1 MKLILTI
8 LLSAFLSIPASA
20 KSSKKP
26 ASDGAIQK
34 IQNGP
39 FASFYGNYLISSCK
53 NSGQL
58 LMDHCDYKYLIV
70 SKANAISPAGVPVPA
85 VKFRYMSR
93 LNAGSFLDNS
103 LAILQNQK
111 DTTYLEEKDSSE
123 YRQSFKDSSGH
134 TKSTEIHFIK
144 NADGSYQL
152 NNKSEDAPAEGDS
165 YMGET
170 ILSLKKL

>member
-8 LLSAFLSIPASA
+8 VLSAFLSIPASA

-26 ASDGAIQK
+26 ASVE
-34 IQNGP
+34 P
-39 FASFYGNYLISSCK
+39 FASFYGNYVISSCK

-58 LMDHCDYKYLIV
+58 VMDHCDYKYLIV
-70 SKANAISPAGVPVPA
+70 SKANAVSPAGVPVPA
-85 VKFRYMSR
+85 VKFRYMSQ

-103 LAILQNQK
+103 LAIFNNQK

-152 NNKSEDAPAEGDS
+152 NNKSEDVPAEGDS
-165 YMGET
+165 YVGET
-170 ILSLKKL
+170 ILNLKKL